1 MQLQSSSTKQN
12 KTTKQYVLYLYIC
25 DHQVV
30 RRRDKNTEVAFLAK
44 YLFNVCNRQ
53 PFSCVKIQQ
62 LCILIDIYRKTAVLT
77 LKSSPVKLQ
86 AIISSAKNEHSIN
99 VHRISIYPGKVSYR
113 FEVFHSF
120 NFTLQKTVLQ
130 GDEGFVDFFNTFLAL
145 PVSLDNNMISMC
157 TGDWI
162 TCQCICKQFHSDC
175 FLHETKNKPV
185 SPNELS

>member
-1 MQLQSSSTKQN
+1 MSTTSSSEHPGEITENNLVSVRGFYRQQRCSAALEQQYKTKQN
-12 KTTKQYVLYLYIC
+12 NKTVRTVVLYIC

-86 AIISSAKNEHSIN
+86 AIISSTKNEHSIN
-99 VHRISIYPGKVSYR
+99 VHRISIYPG
-113 FEVFHSF
+113 
-120 NFTLQKTVLQ
+120 
-130 GDEGFVDFFNTFLAL
+130 
-145 PVSLDNNMISMC
+145 
-157 TGDWI
+157 
-162 TCQCICKQFHSDC
+162 
-175 FLHETKNKPV
+175 
-185 SPNELS
+185 